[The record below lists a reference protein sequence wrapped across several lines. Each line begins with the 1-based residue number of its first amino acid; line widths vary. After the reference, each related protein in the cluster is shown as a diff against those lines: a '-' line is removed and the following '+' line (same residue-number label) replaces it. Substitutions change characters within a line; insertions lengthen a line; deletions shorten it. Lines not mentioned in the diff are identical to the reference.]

1 MLRNKTLVG
10 KIFLST
16 FCLFSSGGEGMEEA
30 EARSDDTTETSSSSD
45 EEMFSTN
52 LEVTSDFNLIHCKVL
67 TSTGREL

>member
-1 MLRNKTLVG
+1 
-10 KIFLST
+10 
-16 FCLFSSGGEGMEEA
+16 MEEA
-30 EARSDDTTETSSSSD
+30 DARSDDTTETSSSSD